1 MKFGTFLII
10 VIVGYVL
17 YYAWLVFA
25 DLFLTKEPTVERIG
39 EEEEIEISDQ
49 AEDFQPETIHKKSAD
64 SNYEKPDPASRP
76 INTGA
81 ITIDD
86 FSVAADDFAE
96 NGEFSQFGGMFAEWG
111 ARVA

>member
-10 VIVGYVL
+10 VIVGYML

-25 DLFLTKEPTVERIG
+25 DLFLTKEHTVEKIG

-49 AEDFQPETIHKKSAD
+49 AEEFQPETISKKKS
-64 SNYEKPDPASRP
+64 SNDNSVIKPISKP

-81 ITIDD
+81 IKLDD
-86 FSVAADDFAE
+86 FISNIDDFAE
-96 NGEFSQFGGMFAEWG
+96 NGEFNLMGSMVKMWG
-111 ARVA
+111 ATVV